1 MLYLHRVSFVRLSY
15 AFSRTVQEECT
26 SIFNFGNLSSCIQKR
41 WNKPVISAQMRLED
55 RTRDLKFDKLM
66 RNLRRLKIVLRLQE
80 LIVGRKSP
88 YVSVQILS
96 KWRRKVC
103 LNIGM
108 GIFLRKYPHIFN
120 IFTHPVKR
128 NVCCRL
134 TRKIIELIEEE
145 GNVIREM
152 ELVNVRRLKK
162 LLMIS
167 TSGSLHIHAIRL
179 ITRELGLP
187 DDFRDSIILKYP
199 DDFRMVDSEI
209 FALVS
214 RDESLAVA
222 EIEKWR
228 EKEYRE
234 NWLSEFE
241 IKYAFQIH
249 FPTGYKI
256 EKGFREKLRNWQ
268 RLPYLKPYE
277 KPASIRVRS
286 CGGVARFEK
295 RAVGILHELLSLTV
309 EKMIDVER
317 ISHFR
322 KDFGMEINVRE
333 LLLRHPGIF
342 YISTKG
348 NTQTVFLREAYSKGN
363 LIEPNPVYVVRRKI
377 LDLLMLGRRFSKGIG
392 LEKSE
397 QLQLQRRAGVEVGEG
412 PKDGDWVLSI
422 LDDIGSEAVGGDTST
437 EDDESLYDLH
447 EEVGG
452 DGIGD
457 VGDCCED
464 DHSYFTSTNDPDSCT
479 KK

>member
-1 MLYLHRVSFVRLSY
+1 
-15 AFSRTVQEECT
+15 
-26 SIFNFGNLSSCIQKR
+26 
-41 WNKPVISAQMRLED
+41 MRLED
-55 RTRDLKFDKLM
+55 RTRDIKFDKLV
-66 RNLRRLKIVLRLQE
+66 RNLRRLKIVLRLQK
-80 LIVGRKSP
+80 LILDRKSP
-88 YVSVQILS
+88 YVSVQIIS
-96 KWRRKVC
+96 KWRRKVS

-108 GIFLRKYPHIFN
+108 GIFLRKYPHIFE

-128 NVCCRL
+128 NACCRL
-134 TRKIIELIEEE
+134 TRKMIELIEEE
-145 GNVIREM
+145 NNVIREM
-152 ELVNVRRLKK
+152 EFVNTQCLKK

-167 TSGSLHIHAIRL
+167 TNGSLHIHAIRL

-187 DDFRDSIILKYP
+187 DDFKDSIILKYP
-199 DDFRMVDSEI
+199 NDFRMVDNEI
-209 FALVS
+209 LELVS
-214 RDESLAVA
+214 RDESLASA

-228 EKEYRE
+228 EKEYTE
-234 NWLSEFE
+234 KWLSEFE
-241 IKYAFQIH
+241 TRYAFQIQ

-277 KPASIRVRS
+277 KPVSIRVRS

-295 RAVGILHELLSLTV
+295 RAVGILHEFLSLTV

-333 LLLRHPGIF
+333 LLLKHPGIF

-377 LDLLMLGRRFSKGIG
+377 LDLLLLGQRCGRG
-392 LEKSE
+392 LRLERSE
-397 QLQLQRRAGVEVGEG
+397 QLQRRAGIEVREG
-412 PKDGDWVLSI
+412 PRDGDWVIPI
-422 LDDIGSEAVGGDTST
+422 LDDIESEAVGGDTSN
-437 EDDESLYDLH
+437 EDDDESLYDLH

-452 DGIGD
+452 DSIGN
-457 VGDCCED
+457 VGDDCEGD
-464 DHSYFTSTNDPDSCT
+464 DAYFTSISDGDSCIE
-479 KK
+479 K